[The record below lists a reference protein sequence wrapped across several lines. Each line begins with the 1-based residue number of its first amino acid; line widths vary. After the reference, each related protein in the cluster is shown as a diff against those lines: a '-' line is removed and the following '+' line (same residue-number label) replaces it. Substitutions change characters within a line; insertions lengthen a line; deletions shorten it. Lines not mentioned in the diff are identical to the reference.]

1 MEELKEAIK
10 NISNKK
16 QQAPDKIFT
25 EFTKNLGS
33 KATDTLLLV
42 CNKFWTS
49 KMSLPVD

>member
-16 QQAPDKIFT
+16 QPGPDKIFT
-25 EFTKNLGS
+25 EFIKNLGS

-42 CNKFWTS
+42 
-49 KMSLPVD
+49 